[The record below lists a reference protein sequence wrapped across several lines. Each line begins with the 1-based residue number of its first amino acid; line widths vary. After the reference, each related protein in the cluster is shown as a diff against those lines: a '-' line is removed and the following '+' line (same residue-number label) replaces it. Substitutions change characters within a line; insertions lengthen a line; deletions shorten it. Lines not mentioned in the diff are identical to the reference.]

1 MRSVLA
7 LMLLATSGYSQS
19 KWPIQSLTVEGLK
32 NYTQAQTIAAAG
44 LKLGQLV
51 GKEDFEAARDRLL
64 ATGVFETVGY
74 RFAPSGPKGYAATF
88 EVVEVEPVYPVRLEG
103 LSKPSAEIEAWLR
116 RKDPFFGAKIP
127 ATETILKKDAAAIE
141 EYLGGSEQVS
151 AKVVADS
158 PDKFAI
164 VFRPAGGPPKVAEV
178 RFLGN
183 SEVPASTLLNSFA
196 LVAYGTVYSESAFR
210 QLLDS
215 GIRPI
220 YDARGRIR
228 VAFPKIEVEKAKD
241 VEGQIVTVTVDE
253 GPVYQ
258 LGEVRVVGETP
269 VPAKELV
276 KVGAFKAGEVANFD
290 NIGAGIDQMKKRI
303 RREGFMHVALQVDR
317 KIDDAKKV
325 VDLEVRPELGDRF
338 IFGSLTLQGL
348 DLHGEAAVKKL
359 WSMKEGKPFN
369 ADYPDY
375 FLGQLKEQGIFD
387 DLGDTRSSLKV
398 DEQAQVVDVTL
409 NFRPAST
416 GPDAGSRATSRRR
429 GR

>member
-1 MRSVLA
+1 M
-7 LMLLATSGYSQS
+7 
-19 KWPIQSLTVEGLK
+19 
-32 NYTQAQTIAAAG
+32 
-44 LKLGQLV
+44 
-51 GKEDFEAARDRLL
+51 
-64 ATGVFETVGY
+64 
-74 RFAPSGPKGYAATF
+74 
-88 EVVEVEPVYPVRLEG
+88 EG
-103 LSKPSAEIEAWLR
+103 LSKPSAEIEAWLK

-127 ATETILKKDAAAIE
+127 ATEAILKRDAVAIE
-141 EYLGGSEQVS
+141 EYLGGGEKI
-151 AKVVADS
+151 AGKVVADS
-158 PDKFAI
+158 VDKFAI
-164 VFRPAGGPPKVAEV
+164 VFRPAAGPPKVAEV

-183 SEVPASTLLNSFA
+183 AEIPASTLLNSFG
-196 LVAYGTVYSESAFR
+196 LVAYGTVYSEPAFR

-241 VEGQIVTVTVDE
+241 VEGQVVTVTVEE

-258 LGEVRVVGETP
+258 LGEVRVVRESP

-276 KVGAFKAGEVANFD
+276 KIGGFKAGEVANFD
-290 NIGAGIDQMKKRI
+290 NIGVGMDQMKKRI

-325 VDLEVRPELGDRF
+325 VDLEVKPELGDRF
-338 IFGSLTLQGL
+338 LFGSLTLQGL

-375 FLGQLKEQGIFD
+375 FLAQLKEQGVFD
-387 DLGDTRSSLKV
+387 ELGETRSALKV
-398 DEQAQVVDVTL
+398 DEQAHIVDVTL

-416 GPDAGSRATSRRR
+416 GSDAGSRATSRRR